1 MNVAVV
7 EPTSQ
12 QSAASA
18 DREGA
23 PSKTGHQAEWIDPE
37 GDDWFAS
44 IYRELTGESGSPS
57 YDSHAPEL
65 EHWFG

>member
-7 EPTSQ
+7 EPTSTQ
-12 QSAASA
+12 EPAPEG
-18 DREGA
+18 REGGL
-23 PSKTGHQAEWIDPE
+23 PKTSHLVEWIDPE

-44 IYRELTGESGSPS
+44 IYRELTGEPGATSN
-57 YDSHAPEL
+57 DKLAPEL

>member
-23 PSKTGHQAEWIDPE
+23 PSKTGHQAEWIHPE

-44 IYRELTGESGSPS
+44 IYRELTAEPTATGF
-57 YDSHAPEL
+57 DLHAPEL